1 MTCRSGHP
9 AASGGVFGP
18 ALKTAEQYAALLAG
32 PAVERG
38 LLGPGEA
45 ARLWDR
51 HLINC
56 AVVAELVPAPCSLI
70 DLGSGPGLP
79 GIVFAMLL
87 PDVSVT
93 LLEPMARRVTFL
105 EECVAE
111 LGLANTEVVRGRA
124 EDMAGQLTADVVV
137 ARAVAPMEKLA
148 GLALGLVKPG
158 GLVLAIKG
166 ASAEDEVSRARSELR
181 RLGARIARC
190 GAGGE
195 GGSTRRRPCRFPPQ
209 PGQLAEPV
217 RPVRGR
223 CPAVQRPGPGCLA
236 PGGPTCQPAWRTPSG
251 RGQRGTG

>member
-1 MTCRSGHP
+1 MSQQDDLPVQPTP
-9 AASGGVFGP
+9 PVAAEIFGP

-32 PAVERG
+32 PAVQRG

-87 PDVSVT
+87 PDLSVT

-105 EECVAE
+105 QECVAE
-111 LGLANTEVVRGRA
+111 LGLANAEVVRGRA
-124 EDMAGQLTADVVV
+124 EDMTGQLTADVVV
-137 ARAVAPMEKLA
+137 ARAVAPMDKLA

-181 RLGARIARC
+181 RLGARDVEVTSVGSGKVDPAATVVRFTAGQQRSRSGRSAGDAQRSSGPARV
-190 GAGGE
+190 G
-195 GGSTRRRPCRFPPQ
+195 
-209 PGQLAEPV
+209 
-217 RPVRGR
+217 RGVSVSR
-223 CPAVQRPGPGCLA
+223 
-236 PGGPTCQPAWRTPSG
+236 RTPSG
-251 RGQRGTG
+251 RGRRGTG

>member
-1 MTCRSGHP
+1 MSQQDDLP
-9 AASGGVFGP
+9 AAPTPPLAAEIFGP
-18 ALKTAEQYAALLAG
+18 ALETAEQYAALLAG
-32 PAVERG
+32 PAVQRG

-87 PDVSVT
+87 PDVTVT

-105 EECVAE
+105 QECVAE
-111 LGLANTEVVRGRA
+111 LGLANAGVVRGRA
-124 EDMAGQLTADVVV
+124 EDMAGQLTADVVA
-137 ARAVAPMEKLA
+137 ARAVAPLDKLA

-181 RLGARIARC
+181 RLGARDVEVLKA
-190 GAGGE
+190 GE
-195 GGSTRRRPCRFPPQ
+195 GKIDPAATVVRFTASQQRSPSGRAAGDTQRSSGPARV
-209 PGQLAEPV
+209 G
-217 RPVRGR
+217 RGVSVAR
-223 CPAVQRPGPGCLA
+223 
-236 PGGPTCQPAWRTPSG
+236 RTPSG
-251 RGQRGTG
+251 RGRRGTG